1 VIGSAIHC
9 IMLIFMENK
18 DRFNVMELTFDQ
30 KYNAV
35 VNRDSSFEGIFV
47 TAVKTTKIF
56 CRPTCRAKK
65 PKPENVLFFDSPR
78 EAMMNGFRPCKLCS
92 PLALPGET
100 PEAIRN
106 LLQELHEK
114 PYVRIKDSDLISRG
128 VEPSQVRR
136 WFKKNHRLTF
146 QSYQRM
152 LRINNAYQNIAGGE
166 MVTEA
171 AFGSGF
177 NSLSGFNTRFQSVFG
192 EAPSH
197 TVGKSIINMI
207 RIPTPLGPMFACATD
222 NGICMLEFTDR
233 RMLET
238 EFRDLRRYLNAEIL
252 PGENEHLVLL
262 QKELDEYFNGTRKE
276 FTVRLDAPGTPFQKA
291 VWECLLKIPY
301 GETRSYKMQA
311 ILLGRPLAVR
321 AVASANGCN
330 RISIVIPCHR
340 VIGENGDLT
349 GYGGG
354 LVRKKWLLEHE
365 KKSFL

>member
-1 VIGSAIHC
+1 VLAPLRLCAGAPLE
-9 IMLIFMENK
+9 LI
-18 DRFNVMELTFDQ
+18 DW
-30 KYNAV
+30 
-35 VNRDSSFEGIFV
+35 
-47 TAVKTTKIF
+47 
-56 CRPTCRAKK
+56 
-65 PKPENVLFFDSPR
+65 
-78 EAMMNGFRPCKLCS
+78 
-92 PLALPGET
+92 
-100 PEAIRN
+100 
-106 LLQELHEK
+106 H
-114 PYVRIKDSDLISRG
+114 
-128 VEPSQVRR
+128 
-136 WFKKNHRLTF
+136 
-146 QSYQRM
+146 
-152 LRINNAYQNIAGGE
+152 
-166 MVTEA
+166 
-171 AFGSGF
+171 
-177 NSLSGFNTRFQSVFG
+177 
-192 EAPSH
+192 
-197 TVGKSIINMI
+197 
-207 RIPTPLGPMFACATD
+207 
-222 NGICMLEFTDR
+222 
-233 RMLET
+233 
-238 EFRDLRRYLNAEIL
+238 LNAEIL